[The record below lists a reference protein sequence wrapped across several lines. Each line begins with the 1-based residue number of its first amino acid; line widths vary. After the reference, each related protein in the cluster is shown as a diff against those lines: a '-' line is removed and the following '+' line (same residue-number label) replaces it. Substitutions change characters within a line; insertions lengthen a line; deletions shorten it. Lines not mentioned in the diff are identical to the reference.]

1 MGCPNDFLMTEIQV
15 TLPMFSEIRD
25 WNQIKAL
32 HIGPGHVLSLDQ
44 VPITLFFLNKT
55 ESTYFLTEIP
65 GRQPDHEHNPN
76 IPHTCVPPATQ
87 RLRYNKTQK

>member
-44 VPITLFFLNKT
+44 VPITLFFKTRLNP
-55 ESTYFLTEIP
+55 LTFSLRYP
-65 GRQPDHEHNPN
+65 VANPITN
-76 IPHTCVPPATQ
+76 TIQIFRILVSHQ
-87 RLRYNKTQK
+87 RLKG